1 MTDGDNPQAG
11 PLTID
16 EYLNQYEAPEEGQ
29 AETEE
34 VEATEPEG
42 EVEPEAEEIEAEGED
57 AEKDE
62 PETEDDA
69 PEAYSVDEYGDIT
82 VELADGTRTTLK
94 DLAAGTLR
102 QADYSRKTAELAQ
115 KRKELEQAAEQLAQR
130 ERQLNEQFAT
140 LEEPEPDWRKL
151 AEEDPLGW
159 QLTKLEWDSKQAQK
173 AQRKRQAEEARKAE
187 MEQFRRL
194 SAAKAVE
201 AIPEWTDAKKFSEG
215 ADARKRAALAVGFTE
230 AEYEQAIDFRLAAL
244 LEKAAR
250 YDAGQT
256 KVQAAQKKL
265 SKVPKVVKPGTQS
278 TRSEREAAERA
289 AKAKRISGP
298 VGIQEYLA
306 AKGL

>member
-16 EYLNQYEAPEEGQ
+16 EYLDAKAPEEGQ
-29 AETEE
+29 AEAEE

-42 EVEPEAEEIEAEGED
+42 EVEPEAEEAEGED

-69 PEAYSVDEYGDIT
+69 PEAYSVDEYGEIT

-130 ERQLNEQFAT
+130 ERQLNEQFAS

-187 MEQFRRL
+187 MEQFRRWT
-194 SAAKAVE
+194 AQKAVE
-201 AIPEWTDAKKFSEG
+201 AIPEWADAKKFQEG
-215 ADARKRAALAVGFTE
+215 AEDRKETLFAAGFTQQ
-230 AEYEQAIDFRLAAL
+230 EYEQAIDLRWATI
-244 LEKAAR
+244 LEWAR
-250 YDAGQT
+250 IGRASQQ
-256 KVQAAQKKL
+256 KVVAAQKKL

-298 VGIQEYLA
+298 VGIQDYLA
-306 AKGL
+306 AKGF